1 MTTETAPHPILIP
14 EAFGFLRS
22 PLGSYRYRVGYG
34 GRGKGASWSFARAL
48 LAHGVDQSLRILCC
62 REYQT
67 SIRDSVHRL
76 LAEQAVL
83 IGLGDA
89 YKVQQH
95 GIYGRNGTEFLFHGI
110 KRDPHKI
117 KSMEGVDIAW
127 VAEAEAVSHESWSV
141 LIPTIRKPDSE
152 IWVDFNPALATDP
165 TWRRFVED
173 PPARSVVRFVNY
185 LDNPWLPDVLAEE
198 ARELKRKDPEA
209 YAYIWGGQPWQ
220 RSDAEVL
227 AGKWRVDE
235 FTPTEEWGAPLFG
248 ADWGFANDP
257 AVLVKLWVRDRRL
270 WIEYDERGVGL
281 DMDNLARRWER
292 VPGSREYKIR
302 ADNSRPETINEM
314 KRRGFKCEAAPKWAG
329 SVEDGVEH
337 LRSYEEIVIHPR
349 CKGWTQEARLWRYKT
364 DARTG
369 DVLPKLADGHDHGP
383 DATRYG
389 LSPLIKKQVTPRV
402 WFPGMEEAEKAKAA
416 KGALI

>member
-1 MTTETAPHPILIP
+1 MTKGTELTVLI
-14 EAFGFLRS
+14 ADALGFLMDP
-22 PLGSYRYRVGYG
+22 PLGELRYRVAYG
-34 GRGKGASWSFARAL
+34 GRGSVKSWSFARAL
-48 LAHGVDQSLRILCC
+48 IVRGAETPLRILCA
-62 REYQT
+62 REYQA
-67 SIRDSVHRL
+67 SIRDSVHL
-76 LAEQAVL
+76 LLSDQIQLTGYGSKYE
-83 IGLGDA
+83 I
-89 YKVQQH
+89 QQTVIK
-95 GIYGRNGTEFLFHGI
+95 GTNGTEFRFAGL
-110 KRDPHKI
+110 KRDPQKL
-117 KSMEGVDIAW
+117 KSFEGLDVCW
-127 VAEAEAVSHESWSV
+127 VEEAEAVSHESWAV
-141 LIPTIRKPDSE
+141 LIPTVRKAGSE
-152 IWVDFNPALATDP
+152 IWVTFNPALATDP
-165 TWRRFVED
+165 TWRRFVDD

-185 LDNPWLPDVLAEE
+185 LDNPWLPDVLREE

-227 AGKWRVDE
+227 KDKWRVEE
-235 FTPTEEWGAPLFG
+235 FTPTEEWGAPLYG

-257 AVLVKLWVRDRRL
+257 AVLVRLWVRDGRL

-281 DMDNLARRWER
+281 DMDNLARRWDR
-292 VPGSREYKIR
+292 VPGSRDYKIR

-314 KRRGFKCEAAPKWAG
+314 KRRGFKCVAAPKWSG

-337 LRSYEEIVIHPR
+337 LRSYEEIIIHPR
-349 CKGWTQEARLWRYKT
+349 CKGWLQEARLWRYKT

-389 LSPLIKKQVTPRV
+389 LSPLIRKQVTPKV
-402 WFPGMEEAEKAKAA
+402 WFPGMEEAEKAK